1 MVNITKIELLI
12 KEKGWSKKYFCDLF
26 DHSRTWIDDWKRG
39 VGVPKDN
46 LLQAIADKLDTNV
59 DYLTDKTDIKR
70 QKNKPAAKSDELSP
84 QDRKIIDLIQS
95 LSPEKKRIALAQLE
109 AMSKLPDNE

>member
-1 MVNITKIELLI
+1 MLNISKVEALI

-46 LLQAIADKLDTNV
+46 LLQDIADKLDTTV
-59 DYLTDKTDIKR
+59 DYLTDKTE
-70 QKNKPAAKSDELSP
+70 QKNKPLTEVRGYSDDAINVLNQIEQLSP
-84 QDRKIIDLIQS
+84 ANRAKLQELIR
-95 LSPEKKRIALAQLE
+95 LFLADQGN
-109 AMSKLPDNE
+109 KL